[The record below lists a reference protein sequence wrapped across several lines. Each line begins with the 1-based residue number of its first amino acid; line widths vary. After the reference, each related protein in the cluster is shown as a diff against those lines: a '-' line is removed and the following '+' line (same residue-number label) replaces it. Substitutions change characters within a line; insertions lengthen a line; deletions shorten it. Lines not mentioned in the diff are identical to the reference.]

1 MRHYGFRMPF
11 LMAVAAGLL
20 LAAQTASRAGDWP
33 GWRGPTG
40 LGHTDEKDLPL
51 TWDGKTGKNI
61 LWKAALYGDQRANSE
76 ASSPGWSCPIVWRD
90 RVFITTAEWPAELLK
105 EPRKGETARKDI
117 ARHHVLCYQAS
128 DGKLLWDTLVP
139 PGKCLVEA
147 YYHGYATPTPVT
159 DGEHVFALFGSAVIA
174 ALDFDG
180 KIVWREELPRQ
191 RDADYGVCSS
201 LVLHED
207 SVILVGIAEAGLR
220 ALHKK
225 TGKVKWEK
233 KHREKTRF
241 STPILVRIDGR
252 IQMIQAASGW
262 VQGIDP
268 ATGDLLWSCRAPANK
283 GTPVFG
289 SGLVFVDPG
298 EGGKATGTAIDPTG
312 KGDVSNTHVKWQVKG
327 VPDAAGVSP
336 IIVGD
341 YVYRAGNPGLLK
353 CWKLADGAL
362 VYEERLARVS
372 PCSSPIATPDG
383 RIYLASS
390 GRSYVVKAGP
400 KFEVLAT
407 NELND
412 GPEYITPAVSG
423 GRIFIKG
430 KAYLWC
436 IGKTEAAS
444 KLR

>member
-1 MRHYGFRMPF
+1 MISSTPR
-11 LMAVAAGLL
+11 AGVTALAWIVSLL
-20 LAAQTASRAGDWP
+20 LIATEARGGNWP

-40 LGHTDEKDLPL
+40 QGYSDETDLPL
-51 TWDGKTGKNI
+51 TWNGKTGKNV
-61 LWKAALYGDQRANSE
+61 LWKAALYGDRRQNPE

-105 EPRKGETARKDI
+105 EPRKGEIARKDI
-117 ARHHVLCYQAS
+117 ARHHVLCYRVN

-139 PGKCLVEA
+139 PGKCVVDA

-159 DGEHVFALFGSAVIA
+159 DGERVFAPFSSGVIV

-180 KIVWREELPRQ
+180 QIAWREELPRL
-191 RDADYGVCSS
+191 RDVDNGVCSS
-201 LVLHED
+201 LVLHDD
-207 SVILVGIAEAGLR
+207 SLIMARIDQAGMR
-220 ALHKK
+220 ALYKK

-233 KHREKTRF
+233 KHRESTRF
-241 STPILVRIDGR
+241 STPILVPIDGR
-252 IQMIQAASGW
+252 VQLIQAASGW
-262 VQGIDP
+262 LQGIDP
-268 ATGDLLWSCRAPANK
+268 ANGDLIWNCRGPANK

-298 EGGKATGTAIDPTG
+298 EGGSATGMAIDPTG
-312 KGDVSNTHVKWQVKG
+312 KGDVSSTHVKWQIKG
-327 VPDAAGVSP
+327 VPSAAGVSP

-341 YVYRAGNPGLLK
+341 YVYRAGDPGVLK
-353 CWKLADGAL
+353 CWKLADGEL

-372 PCSSPIATPDG
+372 PCSSPIATADG
-383 RIYLASS
+383 RLYLASS

-400 KFEVLAT
+400 KFELLAT
-407 NELND
+407 NELDD

-436 IGKTEAAS
+436 IGAREEK
-444 KLR
+444 